1 MNAPADRIAEAASPE
16 NGALASSRP
25 TGVKRFRNWP
35 AMAIIALGL
44 AAAAGGY
51 VYWHYVSL
59 YPSTDNAYL
68 QANVV
73 QVAATV
79 AGVVD
84 EVPVKSFQ
92 AVKAGDVLMKIDE
105 RRFEGAVKGAQD
117 RLRLAQAE
125 KISVEEA
132 QVNLQRAQ
140 QELDAA
146 TLKAP
151 VDGILGK
158 VSIRP
163 GSMARPGQALFPI
176 VDTSRWWVDANF
188 KETDL
193 ARIRPG
199 QKVTVYLDIYPDR
212 AFSGEVE
219 AVSPVS
225 TTAFSL
231 LPPENATGSWIK
243 LTQRFPVR
251 ISLIARPD
259 DPPMRIGAS
268 ASVIV
273 DTTDAGPGT
282 ASR

>member
-1 MNAPADRIAEAASPE
+1 MNAPADQIAEAAGPK
-16 NGALASSRP
+16 NGSRP
-25 TGVKRFRNWP
+25 TGVKRLRNWP
-35 AMAIIALGL
+35 AMAIIAIGL

-51 VYWHYVSL
+51 AYWHYVSL

-105 RRFEGAVKGAQD
+105 ERFEGAVKAAQD
-117 RLRLAQAE
+117 RLRLAQAQ
-125 KISVEEA
+125 KVNVEEA
-132 QVNLQRAQ
+132 QVNVQRAQ

-151 VDGILGK
+151 VDGVLGK

-163 GSMARPGQALFPI
+163 GSVARPGQALFPI
-176 VDTSRWWVDANF
+176 IDTSRWWVDANF

-193 ARIRPG
+193 ARIKAG
-199 QKVTVYLDIYPDR
+199 QKASIYLDIYPDR

-219 AVSPVS
+219 ALSPVS

-268 ASVIV
+268 ASVTV
-273 DTTDAGPGT
+273 DTTDAGHGT